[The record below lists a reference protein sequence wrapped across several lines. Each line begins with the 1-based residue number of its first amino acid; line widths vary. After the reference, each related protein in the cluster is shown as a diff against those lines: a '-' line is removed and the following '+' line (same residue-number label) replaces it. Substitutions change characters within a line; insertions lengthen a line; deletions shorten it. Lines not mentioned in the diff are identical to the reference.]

1 MSLSDEIKTL
11 GGLESTTY
19 TPASGLPV
27 LILSLFNTRSL
38 NLPTFRNQIFTILHK
53 MVSDHCHVPTMT
65 LGSTAF
71 AFSTTQYFISKGQT
85 QCQRL
90 PHEWG
95 LGKGITE
102 AKSYPRRNSA
112 ERRLRTQDFIN
123 SSRHD

>member
-19 TPASGLPV
+19 TPGSGLPV

-71 AFSTTQYFISKGQT
+71 AFSTTQYFISNYQNFK
-85 QCQRL
+85 
-90 PHEWG
+90 
-95 LGKGITE
+95 
-102 AKSYPRRNSA
+102 A
-112 ERRLRTQDFIN
+112 
-123 SSRHD
+123 